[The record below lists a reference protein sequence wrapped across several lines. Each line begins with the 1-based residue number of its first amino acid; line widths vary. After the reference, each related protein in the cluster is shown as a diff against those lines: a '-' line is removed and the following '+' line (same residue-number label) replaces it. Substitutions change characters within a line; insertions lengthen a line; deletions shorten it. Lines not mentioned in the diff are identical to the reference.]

1 LNEVAVLNGM
11 PPEGRSW
18 RHGSISSR
26 SRTLLR
32 LAADPAAVAS
42 AERTV
47 ARIKIVITVVA
58 VICTAWAGWEL
69 KLWELLKHWG

>member
-1 LNEVAVLNGM
+1 
-11 PPEGRSW
+11 
-18 RHGSISSR
+18 
-26 SRTLLR
+26 LR